1 MEAMRRVSVKQ
12 RGPQTIEDLFH
23 AEYNGMVRLAYTLVN
38 NNAEAEEIVQDSFA
52 EVHRRFD
59 ELRQPGAYL
68 RTTVVLRCRSL
79 LRRRRVM
86 ERHAPEPPEQLP
98 ASACELWDVL
108 NKLDED
114 QRVAVVLRYLGQY
127 RASEI
132 AEIMDMPAATV
143 RSHVRRGLAILR
155 RELEQ

>member
-1 MEAMRRVSVKQ
+1 MKQ

-86 ERHAPEPPEQLP
+86 ERHAPEPLEQLP

>member
-86 ERHAPEPPEQLP
+86 ERHAPEPLEQLP